1 MTAGQSSAILHVVIA
16 YKAAG
21 KDPPW
26 TRRKTRLVDPK
37 PNEHERSAGELKY
50 LAAEGWWTLV
60 RT

>member
-1 MTAGQSSAILHVVIA
+1 MTAGQSSEILHVVIS

-50 LAAEGWWTLV
+50 LAAEG
-60 RT
+60 